1 MRQLEHSY
9 WWSRGRSPS
18 PGGGPLV
25 KGPAQCGLNELAEV
39 STVVFPNCVQHLL
52 QDLGA
57 VLETE
62 EHPREL
68 GTLGDRSMMVF
79 IAKNKTVILE
89 A

>member
-1 MRQLEHSY
+1 M
-9 WWSRGRSPS
+9 
-18 PGGGPLV
+18 

-62 EHPREL
+62 EHPRDL
-68 GTLGDRSMMVF
+68 GTLGDRSTIMVF
-79 IAKNKTVILE
+79 IANSKTVILKPE
-89 A
+89 IHNLYH

>member
-1 MRQLEHSY
+1 M
-9 WWSRGRSPS
+9 
-18 PGGGPLV
+18 